1 MNPLKLRSM
10 LQSFLLEDIGDQDIT
25 SQSIFPLDEVGT
37 GVFIA
42 KEDGVISGTT
52 IIKEVYHLLDSSIE
66 IRIHISDG
74 DHVSAGQKIAEVTG
88 PVAHL
93 LTGERVILNLMQRM
107 SGIATITNQC
117 VETIDDPSIQ
127 ICDTRKTIP
136 GLRMLD
142 KYAVITG
149 GGKNHRQG
157 LYDGVM
163 IKDNHIS
170 FSGSITK
177 AVQTVREKVGHMV
190 KIEVETESKEEVLE
204 AVEAG
209 ADVIMFDN
217 RTPEEVKEFATYVPS
232 SIVTE
237 ASGGINLENLAT
249 FSGTGVDYISLGF
262 LTHSVKALDIS
273 LQVKQGNKKEAFR
286 SGERVS

>member
-1 MNPLKLRSM
+1 MNQLKLRTQI
-10 LQSFLLEDIGDQDIT
+10 QSFLLEDIGDNDIT
-25 SQSIFPLDEVGT
+25 SQAIFPHDQVGK

-42 KEDGVISGTT
+42 KEEGIISGLEV
-52 IIKEVYHLLDSSIE
+52 IKEAYHLLDSQIQVSLCFA
-66 IRIHISDG
+66 DG
-74 DHVSAGQKIAEVTG
+74 DWISAGETIAEVEG
-88 PVAHL
+88 PIRHL
-93 LTGERVILNLMQRM
+93 LTGERVILNLIQRM
-107 SGIATITNQC
+107 SGIATITTKC
-117 VETIDDPSIQ
+117 VDALNDPSIQ

-136 GLRMLD
+136 GLRMFD

-170 FSGSITK
+170 FAGSIKK
-177 AVQTVREKVGHMV
+177 AIQSVRETIGHMV
-190 KIEVETESKEEVLE
+190 KIEVETETKEEVME

-217 RTPEEVKEFATYVPS
+217 RTPIEIKEFIECVPD

-237 ASGGINLENLAT
+237 ASGGITLDNLAAY
-249 FSGTGVDYISLGF
+249 SGTGVDYISLGTI
-262 LTHSVKALDIS
+262 THSVQALDIS
-273 LQVKQGNKKEAFR
+273 FQVKEGRKK
-286 SGERVS
+286 